1 MAIITQN
8 IDGQDHY
15 IRSPLETVTCNGI
28 EYSVSA
34 TLNLD
39 PYTVGGNVDTTT
51 ATEHFESIERQRIN
65 EAITC
70 SYTLPHYDADNVLL
84 CSLEQQC
91 PYLTA
96 V

>member
-15 IRSPLETVTCNGI
+15 IRSPLETVTCNGTD
-28 EYSVSA
+28 YSVYVS
-34 TLNLD
+34 LNLD
-39 PYTVGGNVDTTT
+39 PYTVGGNVDSTS
-51 ATEHFESIERQRIN
+51 ATEDFEFLERQRIN
-65 EAITC
+65 EAIT
-70 SYTLPHYDADNVLL
+70 SSFTLPHYEGDVLV

-91 PYLTA
+91 PFLTA